1 MAWTLPWPRKALA
14 SAGPE
19 LHDED
24 AWSRHVTTLAAH
36 GIPEPGTVADDRLHR
51 PATEADQQALYG
63 VAPSF
68 ADLLPWVEYLPGS
81 KIMLLEDGHC
91 LRDHALAACR
101 LQPSGQ
107 RNGLPKL
114 APTTRAA

>member
-51 PATEADQQALYG
+51 PATEADQQTRR
-63 VAPSF
+63 PSF
-68 ADLLPWVEYLPGS
+68 FA
-81 KIMLLEDGHC
+81 
-91 LRDHALAACR
+91 LRA
-101 LQPSGQ
+101 SSSTFG
-107 RNGLPKL
+107 KK
-114 APTTRAA
+114 

>member
-36 GIPEPGTVADDRLHR
+36 GIPEPGTVADDR
-51 PATEADQQALYG
+51 ATAALDRTSENAGSLIIVRVIAGPDTRAGAIEGGKFG
-63 VAPSF
+63 VADSPVPYDAPRLCHRRGTRS
-68 ADLLPWVEYLPGS
+68 AILLN
-81 KIMLLEDGHC
+81 
-91 LRDHALAACR
+91 AA
-101 LQPSGQ
+101 GYH
-107 RNGLPKL
+107 N
-114 APTTRAA
+114 A

>member
-36 GIPEPGTVADDRLHR
+36 GIPEPGRYSTHGNRSAKDG
-51 PATEADQQALYG
+51 AT
-63 VAPSF
+63 P
-68 ADLLPWVEYLPGS
+68 
-81 KIMLLEDGHC
+81 
-91 LRDHALAACR
+91 
-101 LQPSGQ
+101 
-107 RNGLPKL
+107 
-114 APTTRAA
+114 